1 MGAVLHH
8 LEDAPK
14 GAVLVAHC
22 QVGDVDEQVWLVDP
36 ELGGFLLAA
45 TELVDDLAHDVGRLA
60 RVAVHDVAADHILAS
75 GEDAMLGVTVEAHKL
90 VLVHIG
96 EIDRQ
101 MLVDEVDLLQRER
114 AFGNMKLGGGAHTAQ
129 TMLAEQLQKV
139 LREIGRGALPL
150 GAIVFRGLLSRI
162 NPREA
167 YLVVACSHVSK
178 LVRCKQDERGGVQDV
193 LLLRDEVAN
202 VGDERRLHVDE
213 PLLVRI
219 EELTS
224 RADLLPD
231 KVIQGPHRRGGPVEA
246 LLLEHGI
253 ELVLFSGQ
261 VFLILFQPIVYAE
274 PLVLDEGILD
284 KILDGQ
290 ADLLQLVVLCVVAR
304 DGVVV
309 RKLWARAIDE
319 AIEEGEHALDVLLLA
334 LPLLEL
340 LELLLRQG
348 DLVRLDGVHPLA

>member
-1 MGAVLHH
+1 M
-8 LEDAPK
+8 
-14 GAVLVAHC
+14 
-22 QVGDVDEQVWLVDP
+22 
-36 ELGGFLLAA
+36 
-45 TELVDDLAHDVGRLA
+45 
-60 RVAVHDVAADHILAS
+60 
-75 GEDAMLGVTVEAHKL
+75 
-90 VLVHIG
+90 
-96 EIDRQ
+96 
-101 MLVDEVDLLQRER
+101 
-114 AFGNMKLGGGAHTAQ
+114 
-129 TMLAEQLQKV
+129 
-139 LREIGRGALPL
+139 
-150 GAIVFRGLLSRI
+150 
-162 NPREA
+162 
-167 YLVVACSHVSK
+167 VACSHVSK
-178 LVRCKQDERGGVQDV
+178 LVRCEQDERGGVQDV

-274 PLVLDEGILD
+274 PLVLDGRILD

-319 AIEEGEHALDVLLLA
+319 AIEEGEHALDVLLA

-348 DLVRLDGVHPLA
+348 DLVRLDGVHPLAQAPSAFLEGDRAAIVGILYLEDELELIHVMLGNVIHHALGLALHLQLLLLRQTCPSGHVATSTIVEAYCNRDAAPPSEGAVNPY